1 MTGLKDISRFELK
14 TGNASFKI
22 YRLDALGRHANLRME
37 KIPYSIR
44 ILLENALR
52 HADSPAEDGRVLSLL
67 RVATEKPSVF
77 FYPARVLMQDFS
89 GVPVLNDLAAMRAVA
104 VRAGTD
110 PSKINPVIPVDVVID
125 HSIQVDYAG
134 TPDAFQKNTS
144 LEYERNAERYRFL
157 RWSSRALKNLRV
169 IPPTNGIIH
178 QINIEY
184 LTSVVSTQN
193 GEAFPD
199 SVVGTDSHT
208 TMVNGLGVLGW
219 GVGGI
224 EAAAAMLGEPVE
236 IVLPEV
242 VGFRLTGRMSEG
254 VTATDLAL
262 TVTQMLRKKGVVE
275 KFVEFYGAGLS
286 DLNVADRAMI
296 SNMAPEGGATISYFP
311 VDALTLRYLRETG
324 RPEEQVE
331 LVETYFKTQGLFRED
346 TSPDPVYAEM
356 LELDL
361 GTVEPSLAG
370 PKRPQD
376 RVALKMMKEKFNEAA
391 GLAET
396 RQNKAGRRLPDGA
409 VVLAAITSCTNT
421 SNPYGMIAAG
431 LLAKKAREHGLE
443 VPSFVKTSL
452 SPGSRVVFEYLQKAG
467 LTAPLEKLGF
477 HLTGFGCMT
486 CIGNSGPLPENV
498 RLAAEEDGAQLAAV
512 LSGNR
517 NFEGRVSPLTRLNY
531 LASPALVVAFALAGT
546 VDIDM
551 TSEPLGADPASRPI
565 FLRDIW
571 PTSQEID
578 TVIRE
583 VISPD
588 IFKKSYAG
596 IQSGGERWDDLTA
609 PESSLYTWEQDS
621 TYLREPPFFQLKNHG
636 DGDLHGLRVLAKLG
650 DSITTDHISPAG
662 NISPNSVAGKY
673 LQEMGVQP
681 ADFNSFGARR
691 GNDHVMIRGTFG
703 NPYLK
708 NQLLNGQIGSLTRHL
723 PDGDQMS
730 IYDAAMAY
738 KAEGVPLIILAG
750 KEYGTGSSRDWAAK
764 GALLL
769 GVRAVIAESFERIH
783 RSNLVG
789 MGVLPLQ
796 FLPGENADSLELDG
810 REVYSIL
817 FGGMPVSPGMK
828 VQVLAKKEDG
838 QQILFTTRLRVEN
851 ETEAGYY
858 SCGGIMNA
866 ALQKLISA

>member
-1 MTGLKDISRFELK
+1 MKGIKVISRFELK
-14 TGNASFKI
+14 TTAGNFQI
-22 YRLDALGRHANLRME
+22 YRLDKAARMADVQLE
-37 KIPYSIR
+37 KIPFSVR
-44 ILLENALR
+44 ILLENAIR
-52 HADSPAEDGRVLSLL
+52 RADTPDAEKRVLALL
-67 RVATEKPSVF
+67 RSAGERPSIF

-89 GVPVLNDLAAMRAVA
+89 GVPVLNDLAGMRAAA
-104 VRAGTD
+104 VRAGAD
-110 PSKINPVIPVDVVID
+110 PAMINPVIPVDVVID
-125 HSIQVDYAG
+125 HSIQVDHAG
-134 TPDAFQKNTS
+134 TSNAFEMNTT
-144 LEYERNAERYRFL
+144 LEYARNTERYRFL
-157 RWSSRALKNLRV
+157 RWSSQAFKNLRV
-169 IPPTNGIIH
+169 IPPSNGIIH

-184 LTSVVSTQN
+184 LTRVVTTRD

-208 TMVNGLGVLGW
+208 TMVNGLGVLAW

-224 EAAAAMLGEPVE
+224 EAASAMLGEPVE

-242 VGFRLTGRMSEG
+242 VGFRLSGRLMEG

-262 TVTQMLRKKGVVE
+262 TITEMLRKKGVVE
-275 KFVEFYGAGLS
+275 KFVEFCGPGVS
-286 DLNVADRAMI
+286 ELNVADRAMI
-296 SNMAPEGGATISYFP
+296 SNMAPEGGATMCYFP
-311 VDALTLRYLRETG
+311 VDIHTLSYLRETG
-324 RPEEQVE
+324 RPEEQIT
-331 LVETYFKTQGLFRED
+331 LVDTYFKTQGLFRED
-346 TSPDPVYAEM
+346 DSPEPQYTEI

-361 GTVEPSLAG
+361 STVEPSLAG

-376 RVALKMMKEKFNEAA
+376 RVALKKMKEKFMETA
-391 GLAET
+391 GKVDT
-396 RQNKAGRRLPDGA
+396 RPNKAGPRLPDGA

-431 LLAKKAREHGLE
+431 LLARKARERGMKT
-443 VPSFVKTSL
+443 PSFVKTSL
-452 SPGSRVVFEYLQKAG
+452 SPGSRVVFDYLQKAG
-467 LTAPLEKLGF
+467 LEASLDELGF

-498 RLAAEEDGAQLAAV
+498 RLAVEEDGAQLAAV

-551 TSEPLGADPASRPI
+551 TSEPLGADSAARPVY
-565 FLRDIW
+565 LRDIW
-571 PTSQEID
+571 PNTHEIEQI
-578 TVIRE
+578 IRS
-583 VISPD
+583 VISPEL
-588 IFKKSYAG
+588 YRNCYTG
-596 IQSGGERWDDLTA
+596 IHSGGARWDELKTDA
-609 PESSLYTWEQDS
+609 QNLYAWEEDS
-621 TYLREPPFFQLKNHG
+621 TYLHEPPFFRPSENLN
-636 DGDLHGLRVLAKLG
+636 GDLHDMRALAVLG

-662 NISPNSVAGKY
+662 SIAANSAAGQY
-673 LQEMGVQP
+673 LVSLGVQP

-691 GNDHVMIRGTFG
+691 GNDRVMVRGTFG

-708 NQLLNGQIGSLTRHL
+708 NLLLDGKAGSHTRHL
-723 PDGDQMS
+723 PRGQEMS
-730 IYDAAMAY
+730 IYDAAMRY
-738 KAEGVPLIILAG
+738 REEGVPLIVLAG

-764 GALLL
+764 GVLLL

-796 FLPGENADSLELDG
+796 YLPGENAASLGLDG
-810 REVYSIL
+810 RESFSIL

-828 VQVLAKKEDG
+828 VQVLAKKDDG
-838 QQILFTTRLRVEN
+838 RQILFNARLRVDN

-858 SCGGIMNA
+858 ASGGIMNA
-866 ALQKLISA
+866 ALMKLTG